1 MIELDCIMF
10 FALCISIAVIAIAFL
25 DFVVKSVYILISDA
39 TISRKRTKKRY
50 VIHYESFGERYDV
63 FYAHSEEQA
72 VKQFKKKMGFVA
84 YSILD
89 IIEKE

>member
-1 MIELDCIMF
+1 MTGLDSIMV
-10 FALCISIAVIAIAFL
+10 FALCIGITVITAAL
-25 DFVVKSVYILISDA
+25 LNFVVTSVYILISDA
-39 TISRKRTKKRY
+39 IISRKRTKKRY
-50 VIHYESFGERYDV
+50 VIHYETFGERYDV

-72 VKQFKKKMGFVA
+72 VKQFKRKMGFVA